1 MIVEDSTVE
10 VQENLNATD
19 VNMGQEGWFAD
30 RAKDLLEWLGINY
43 NHAGI
48 ADQLVILCIAI
59 IISGLVWAIG
69 YYFLAKSFKRIIK
82 RTKVKYLPKIFN
94 DTVLARIVRILPTI
108 TMLAFSM
115 AFDKNGIVYALY
127 IKIFQIILVIS
138 ILRLI
143 LALLK
148 AILNTATEIEKFKG
162 HPTNGI
168 YQLIAILLYVIGSII
183 IISILIDK
191 SPAYLLTGLGASAAV
206 LSLVFKDTFV
216 GFVAGFQLSANKMLK
231 VGDWIV
237 VPSQNADGIVKEVS
251 LNTVKVQNWDNT
263 ITTMPPTVLMSG
275 SFYNWRGM
283 QESGGRRIC
292 RSINIDMNTITFC
305 DEEMIKK
312 FKQMPL
318 LEKYFETHTDIS
330 TITNITLFR
339 AYVDAYLR
347 SNSNLN
353 KELTLMVRQLQPT
366 EFGLPLQIYCF
377 SSIKVWT
384 EYENIQSDIFD
395 HVIAMVPTFGLKV
408 YQVIASQPK

>member
-1 MIVEDSTVE
+1 MITEEASKA

-59 IISGLVWAIG
+59 VISGLVWGAG
-69 YYFLAKSFKRIIK
+69 LLVAKNFKRVLK
-82 RTKVKYLPKIFN
+82 HTKTKYLPKIFN
-94 DTVLARIVRILPTI
+94 DIVLNRIVRILPTI

-115 AFDKNGIVYALY
+115 AFDKTGIVYAIY
-127 IKIFQIILVIS
+127 IKLFQIVLVIS
-138 ILRLI
+138 ILRLV
-143 LALLK
+143 LAFLRAMLEVAK
-148 AILNTATEIEKFKG
+148 DVDRFKG
-162 HPTNGI
+162 QPMHGI
-168 YQLIAILLYVIGSII
+168 YQLIAIFLYVIGAII

-191 SPAYLLTGLGASAAV
+191 SPAYLLTGLGASAAI

-216 GFVAGFQLSANKMLK
+216 GFVAGFQLAANKMLK

-237 VPSQNADGIVKEVS
+237 VPSQNADGIVLEVS

-292 RSINIDMNTITFC
+292 RSINIDMNSICFCTPETI
-305 DEEMIKK
+305 EKY
-312 FKQMPL
+312 KQMPL
-318 LEKYFETHTDIS
+318 LKEFFEKNEDTS
-330 TITNITLFR
+330 TITNIALLR
-339 AYVDAYLR
+339 AYIEAYIR
-347 SNSNLN
+347 ANENVN
-353 KELTLMVRQLQPT
+353 KAMTLMVRQLQPT

-377 SSIKVWT
+377 SIIKKW
-384 EYENIQSDIFD
+384 EAYEDIQASIFD
-395 HVIAMVPTFGLKV
+395 HVIAVVPTFGLKI